1 MNAARSL
8 AVVAAGA
15 SLALAATAA
24 ANAGE
29 TDTGTVRGSMYS
41 ADVERTPQGFPILV
55 VPSDTAQPIP
65 LEDYSFMGDPDLN
78 HLLPSTHSGPG
89 LVRPDEQGEYAFT
102 GLPPGEYLVVAYAL
116 FAGEYQSPPP
126 EDVQISLHGDASS
139 MRGYRVDLDAGSTA
153 TVDFVFAGPSKP
165 EGPSSFRVCI
175 TTYDQATLD
184 SRPDRITSV
193 TFDPPRPDIAVTLL
207 DDGCAFLDNVSPGS
221 LTMVVESARGF
232 TTSHTIDIGP
242 GEHGGQINFGI
253 GPPIGDGGINLP
265 NDGYGPTQG
274 ATPLP
279 LVLGLGALGAATLA
293 SGAMMQRRT
302 RR

>member
-1 MNAARSL
+1 MSTAKSL
-8 AVVAAGA
+8 VVVAAGA

-29 TDTGTVRGSMYS
+29 TGTGVVRGSMYS
-41 ADVERTPQGFPILV
+41 ADVERTPQGFPILA

-126 EDVQISLHGDASS
+126 EEVQISLHGDVSS

-175 TTYDQATLD
+175 TTYDQATLV
-184 SRPDRITSV
+184 SGPDRLTGV
-193 TFDPPRPDIAVTLL
+193 TFDPANPDISVTLL
-207 DDGCAFLDNVSPGS
+207 DDGCAFLDDVPPGS
-221 LTMVVESARGF
+221 LTIVLETARGF
-232 TTSHTIDIGP
+232 TSNYTVDIQP

-253 GPPIGDGGINLP
+253 GPPIVDGINLP
-265 NDGYGPTQG
+265 NDGYGPSRS

-279 LVLGLGALGAATLA
+279 VILSLGAFAAAALA
-293 SGAMMQRRT
+293 SGAMMRRRT
-302 RR
+302 RQ